1 MEELYDAGAVFSS
14 VKTIQNVSY
23 LVGESGCRLTTLRID
38 VFSVMHY
45 WSCQPTRAILF
56 ALSFDAK
63 NIDLHCVLSLSSLQA
78 GSVASPAG
86 SGSRYA
92 CLARAPPRMDVV
104 GAPCRKIEAYQHY
117 LLGSARQQ
125 RQSGS
130 VSIVFS
136 VLVCV
141 FTTKLVQE
149 SFFSSVPNTWIFQ
162 L

>member
-1 MEELYDAGAVFSS
+1 
-14 VKTIQNVSY
+14 
-23 LVGESGCRLTTLRID
+23 
-38 VFSVMHY
+38 
-45 WSCQPTRAILF
+45 
-56 ALSFDAK
+56 
-63 NIDLHCVLSLSSLQA
+63 
-78 GSVASPAG
+78 
-86 SGSRYA
+86 
-92 CLARAPPRMDVV
+92 MDVV

-149 SFFSSVPNTWIFQ
+149 S
-162 L
+162 